1 MRRLRWHVGELRG
14 SQTYPYV
21 LELAPQSDDDWF
33 LSGILK
39 SAQPDAIPMNNAILV
54 GSEFSRE
61 ASGLTP
67 LRLFD
72 GTTGLLMPS
81 GESESLWELEGSYDL
96 YHWTPIS
103 YHLPGMIAPL
113 PISHSVSQTFRF
125 FSDS

>member
-1 MRRLRWHVGELRG
+1 LRG

-21 LELAPQSDDDWF
+21 LELAPQSNGDWF

-39 SAQPDAIPMNNAILV
+39 SAQQDAIPMNNAILV
-54 GSEFSRE
+54 GSGFSRE

-96 YHWTPIS
+96 FHWTPIS
-103 YHLPGMIAPL
+103 YHLPGMIYPL
-113 PISHSVSQTFRF
+113 PIAHSVSQTFRF
-125 FSDS
+125 FRIRH